1 MSSSSSSNRS
11 NPGEEKEE
19 RGESW
24 GRHTGLA
31 IGKPNH
37 HDDTDDIHDDSGEDD
52 GDDVSDDVSDDDND
66 DDSDDDNDVALR
78 VSTMPIMG
86 YCGSM
91 IIELVDQADQDY
103 DSQWER

>member
-37 HDDTDDIHDDSGEDD
+37 HDDTDDIHDDSGDDD
-52 GDDVSDDVSDDDND
+52 GDDVI
-66 DDSDDDNDVALR
+66 DDDNDVALR

-91 IIELVDQADQDY
+91 IIELVDQTDQDY

>member
-37 HDDTDDIHDDSGEDD
+37 HDDTDDIHDDSGDDD
-52 GDDVSDDVSDDDND
+52 GDDVI
-66 DDSDDDNDVALR
+66 DDDNDVALR

>member
-11 NPGEEKEE
+11 NQGEEKEE

-52 GDDVSDDVSDDDND
+52 GNDVTDN
-66 DDSDDDNDVALR
+66 DSDDDNDVALR

-91 IIELVDQADQDY
+91 IIELVDQTDQDY

>member
-37 HDDTDDIHDDSGEDD
+37 HDDTDDIHDDS
-52 GDDVSDDVSDDDND
+52 SDDVSD

-91 IIELVDQADQDY
+91 IIELVDQTDQDY

>member
-1 MSSSSSSNRS
+1 MSSSSSSNRL

-37 HDDTDDIHDDSGEDD
+37 HDDTDDIHDDSGDDD
-52 GDDVSDDVSDDDND
+52 GDDVI
-66 DDSDDDNDVALR
+66 DDDNDVALR

>member
-1 MSSSSSSNRS
+1 MSSSSFSNRS

-37 HDDTDDIHDDSGEDD
+37 HDDTDDIHDDSG
-52 GDDVSDDVSDDDND
+52 DDV
-66 DDSDDDNDVALR
+66 SDDDNDVALR

-91 IIELVDQADQDY
+91 IIELVDQDY